1 MHTSTSKINIIIDN
15 SDVTLRVYPDK
26 KIVHHEI
33 HQFIYGETYREL
45 MLKGADAFEKHHCT
59 KWLSDDRGSSALRR
73 EDIEWATS
81 FWEPRIMKAGW
92 KYWALI
98 LPEKVIGQLY
108 MKRLVERGDQQGITV
123 QLFSD
128 PAKAMAWL
136 GRQ

>member
-1 MHTSTSKINIIIDN
+1 
-15 SDVTLRVYPDK
+15 
-26 KIVHHEI
+26 
-33 HQFIYGETYREL
+33 
-45 MLKGADAFEKHHCT
+45 
-59 KWLSDDRGSSALRR
+59 
-73 EDIEWATS
+73 
-81 FWEPRIMKAGW
+81 MKAGW